1 MRIALFYTDIESF
14 NFFVDQLDHEFR
26 NRGNETFI
34 FDMTDPTEESPH
46 SYAHFVEFASAKIDL
61 AVCFDGMCV
70 RQDVLIETWDAWE
83 TVVVDILMDP
93 PLRFHPT
100 LLRHSKHYRLFC
112 CDRGHVDYV
121 QRYFPQEVPYVDF
134 MPHVGVVPPQDSPVI
149 PYAKRKY
156 DILFSGTYYRP
167 QDRLTELHQSLEARP
182 DIWELYQLMYQNLL
196 TDSDLN
202 LEQALLLTLKQKNL
216 SVSADTL
223 RILFSYSENVDW
235 AIRMYQRERV
245 ITVLAEAGLELYLLG
260 RGWENLSCTRY
271 PNVHRINDR
280 IPYGQTL
287 AHMANAKINLNVFPW
302 FKSGT
307 HDRVFNTLLQHSL
320 PLTDR
325 STWAEEYF
333 TDGEDIAFYDLKHLE
348 RLPEIAQD
356 LLDHPAKAEA
366 MIEKGYEKVRREL
379 TWKNCADWILDTV
392 SEQRLPKISDEIMT
406 FGNQIKQMVI
416 GLTANGQWE
425 EAYRMIEQLQVLL
438 PGDPEV
444 LNMRREIMGHIL

>member
-1 MRIALFYTDIESF
+1 
-14 NFFVDQLDHEFR
+14 
-26 NRGNETFI
+26 
-34 FDMTDPTEESPH
+34 
-46 SYAHFVEFASAKIDL
+46 
-61 AVCFDGMCV
+61 
-70 RQDVLIETWDAWE
+70 
-83 TVVVDILMDP
+83 
-93 PLRFHPT
+93 
-100 LLRHSKHYRLFC
+100 
-112 CDRGHVDYV
+112 
-121 QRYFPQEVPYVDF
+121 
-134 MPHVGVVPPQDSPVI
+134 
-149 PYAKRKY
+149 
-156 DILFSGTYYRP
+156 
-167 QDRLTELHQSLEARP
+167 
-182 DIWELYQLMYQNLL
+182 
-196 TDSDLN
+196 
-202 LEQALLLTLKQKNL
+202 
-216 SVSADTL
+216 
-223 RILFSYSENVDW
+223 
-235 AIRMYQRERV
+235 
-245 ITVLAEAGLELYLLG
+245 
-260 RGWENLSCTRY
+260 
-271 PNVHRINDR
+271 
-280 IPYGQTL
+280 
-287 AHMANAKINLNVFPW
+287 MANAKINLNVFPW

>member
-1 MRIALFYTDIESF
+1 MRITMFYTDIESF
-14 NFFVDQLDHEFR
+14 NFFVNQLDYEFR
-26 NRGNETFI
+26 NIGHETFI
-34 FDMTDPTEESPH
+34 LDLTDPPEESPN
-46 SYAHFVEFASAKIDL
+46 SFAHFIEFASAKIDL
-61 AVCFDGMCV
+61 AICFDGMCV
-70 RQDVLIETWDAWE
+70 RQDILIETWNAWN
-83 TVVVDILMDP
+83 TMVIDILMDP
-93 PLRFHPT
+93 PSRFHPT
-100 LLRHSKHYRLFC
+100 LERHSTNYRLFC
-112 CDRGHVDYV
+112 CDRDHVEYV
-121 QRYFPQEVPYVDF
+121 RKYFSKEVTHVDF
-134 MPHVGVVPPQDSPVI
+134 MPHVGVIPSHDTPVI
-149 PYAKRKY
+149 PYSMRKY
-156 DILFSGTYYRP
+156 DLLFCGTYYRP
-167 QDRLTELHQSLEARP
+167 QDRMAGLYQILENRP
-182 DIWELYQLMYQNLL
+182 DIQELYQLMYQNMI
-196 TDSDLN
+196 TDSTLN

-216 SVSADTL
+216 TISEDTL
-223 RILFSYSENVDW
+223 KLLFSYSENVDW

-245 ITVLAEAGLELYLLG
+245 ITVLAEAGFELYLLG
-260 RGWENLSCTRY
+260 RGWEKHCCARY

-307 HDRVFNTLLQHSL
+307 HDRIFNTLLQHSL

-325 STWAEEYF
+325 SSWVEEYF
-333 TDGEDIAFYDLKHLE
+333 TDGHDIAFYDLKHLE

>member
-1 MRIALFYTDIESF
+1 
-14 NFFVDQLDHEFR
+14 
-26 NRGNETFI
+26 
-34 FDMTDPTEESPH
+34 
-46 SYAHFVEFASAKIDL
+46 
-61 AVCFDGMCV
+61 
-70 RQDVLIETWDAWE
+70 
-83 TVVVDILMDP
+83 
-93 PLRFHPT
+93 
-100 LLRHSKHYRLFC
+100 
-112 CDRGHVDYV
+112 
-121 QRYFPQEVPYVDF
+121 
-134 MPHVGVVPPQDSPVI
+134 MPHVGVVPPQDSPEI

-167 QDRLTELHQSLEARP
+167 QDRLTDLHQSLEARP

-196 TDSDLN
+196 IDSDLN

-235 AIRMYQRERV
+235 AIRMTQRERV

-325 STWAEEYF
+325 SAWAEEYF

>member
-14 NFFVDQLDHEFR
+14 NFFVDHEFR

-112 CDRGHVDYV
+112 CDRDHVDYV
-121 QRYFPQEVPYVDF
+121 QRYFPLEVPYVDF

-167 QDRLTELHQSLEARP
+167 QDRLTQLHQSLEARP

>member
-112 CDRGHVDYV
+112 CDRDHVDYV
-121 QRYFPQEVPYVDF
+121 QRYFPLEVPYVDF

-167 QDRLTELHQSLEARP
+167 QDRLTQLHQSLEARP

-245 ITVLAEAGLELYLLG
+245 VTALAEAGLTIHLLG
-260 RGWENLSCTRY
+260 RGWEKHPCAGL
-271 PNVHRINDR
+271 PNIHRIDDR
-280 IPYGQTL
+280 IPYGDTL
-287 AHMANAKINLNVFPW
+287 AYMADARINLNVMPG
-302 FKSGT
+302 FKGGT
-307 HDRVFNTLLQHSL
+307 HDRIFNTLLQRSV
-320 PLTDR
+320 PLTDSSSWIR
-325 STWAEEYF
+325 DNF
-333 TDGEDIAFYDLKHLE
+333 TDGVDITLYDLDRLE
-348 RLPEIAQD
+348 LLPEIARR
-356 LLDHPAKAEA
+356 LLADESLADGI
-366 MIEKGYEKVRREL
+366 IEKGYQKVAGAF
-379 TWKNCADWILDTV
+379 TWSHCADRIL
-392 SEQRLPKISDEIMT
+392 E
-406 FGNQIKQMVI
+406 MVR
-416 GLTANGQWE
+416 G
-425 EAYRMIEQLQVLL
+425 R
-438 PGDPEV
+438 
-444 LNMRREIMGHIL
+444 